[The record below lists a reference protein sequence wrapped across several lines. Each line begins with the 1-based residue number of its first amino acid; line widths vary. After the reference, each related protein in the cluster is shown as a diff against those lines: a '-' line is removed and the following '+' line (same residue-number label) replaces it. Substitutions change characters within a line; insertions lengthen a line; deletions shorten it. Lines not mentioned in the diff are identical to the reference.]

1 MNHQGIRSGLGLRP
15 GLSAIGPLLAL
26 LVIFPEAALRGADT
40 PLPTAKPEEV
50 GLSSERLSRIH
61 ATLQS
66 YIDDNKL
73 AGAVTLVA
81 RKGRIVH
88 FQAQGVMDI
97 ESKKPMQKDTL
108 FRMAS
113 TTKPVTSA
121 AILMLIEEGKLRL
134 NDSVSRFLPEFKD
147 MKVAVSK
154 DDNSEPQFVPAKRA
168 ITIRDLLTHT
178 SGLGSGGAGAR
189 EMTRVMRQRKPNDTL
204 ADAILRLAAV
214 PLDFQPGS
222 QWRYSGGA
230 AFDILG
236 RIIEVASGTTFDRF
250 LHERIFEP
258 LGMRSTFFVVPE
270 DQRSR
275 LATQYRRSAK
285 DLEKREIP
293 GLFTTMRYFSG
304 AGGLTSTAEDFAR
317 FAEMLR
323 QGGQLHGCRLLSP
336 RTVELYS
343 ANHVG
348 ELFGGQLGRPPRG
361 LGFGLGVEVVLDP
374 IQAGWRRS
382 AGSYGWDGAF
392 GTIFWVDPREQM
404 IAVLMI
410 QTYDQNIYRDFENA
424 IRQAIIE

>member
-1 MNHQGIRSGLGLRP
+1 
-15 GLSAIGPLLAL
+15 
-26 LVIFPEAALRGADT
+26 
-40 PLPTAKPEEV
+40 
-50 GLSSERLSRIH
+50 
-61 ATLQS
+61 
-66 YIDDNKL
+66 
-73 AGAVTLVA
+73 
-81 RKGRIVH
+81 
-88 FQAQGVMDI
+88 
-97 ESKKPMQKDTL
+97 
-108 FRMAS
+108 
-113 TTKPVTSA
+113 
-121 AILMLIEEGKLRL
+121 
-134 NDSVSRFLPEFKD
+134 VSRFLPEFKD

-154 DDNSEPQFVPAKRA
+154 DDSSEPRLVPAKRA

-189 EMTRVMRQRKPNDTL
+189 EMNRVMQQRKPNDTL
-204 ADAILRLAAV
+204 ADAIPRLATV

-236 RIIEVASGTTFDRF
+236 RIVEVASGKTFDRF

-258 LGMRSTFFVVPE
+258 LGMTDTFFVVPE
-270 DQRSR
+270 DRRSR
-275 LATQYRRSAK
+275 LATQYRRSAQG
-285 DLEKREIP
+285 LEKREIP
-293 GLFTTMRYFSG
+293 GLFTHKTYFSG

-323 QGGQLHGCRLLSP
+323 QGGQLHGSRLLSP
-336 RTVELYS
+336 RTVELYG

-348 ELFGGQLGRPPRG
+348 DLFGGQLGRPPRG

-392 GTIFWVDPREQM
+392 GTIFWVDSREQM

-410 QTYDQNIYRDFENA
+410 QTYDQNIYRDFENS
-424 IRQAIIE
+424 ICQAIIE